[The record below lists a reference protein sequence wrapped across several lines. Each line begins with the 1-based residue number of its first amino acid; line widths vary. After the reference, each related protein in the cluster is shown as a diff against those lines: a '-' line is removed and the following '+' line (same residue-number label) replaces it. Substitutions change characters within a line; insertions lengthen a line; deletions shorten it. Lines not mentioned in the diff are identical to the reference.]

1 MTLSLTIVDARFHMF
16 KDEDFWMLAEIE
28 SHPDVMRWNI
38 EPHKGDKAEM
48 YRAFKEAV
56 EKLQV
61 EKDKIFLVGKYN
73 GKVVGFVGVRSK
85 NEGLKHVG
93 EVGISVH
100 PNHWGKGFGTSLLK
114 AAVEKAKAEGFTKL
128 ELETIASNNAMLRIA
143 QKVGF
148 KVKNVGKRDA
158 LDIIF
163 MELTFSNH

>member
-1 MTLSLTIVDARFHMF
+1 MSLTIMDARFYMF
-16 KDEDFWMLAEIE
+16 KDKDFWMLAEIE

-38 EPHKGDKAEM
+38 ETYKGDKAEM

-61 EKDKIFLVGKYN
+61 DKDKIFLVGRCD
-73 GKVVGFVGVRSK
+73 GEVVGFVGVRSI
-85 NEGLKHVG
+85 NEGLEHVG

-100 PNHWGKGFGTSLLK
+100 PNHWGRGFGTSLLK

-128 ELETIASNNAMLRIA
+128 KLETISSNKAMLRAA

-148 KVKNVGKRDA
+148 KVKNVEKREA
-158 LDIIF
+158 FDIVF
-163 MELTFSNH
+163 MELTL

>member
-1 MTLSLTIVDARFHMF
+1 MSLTIVDARFQTF

-38 EPHKGDKAEM
+38 EPHKVDKAEM
-48 YRAFKEAV
+48 YSAFKEAV

-61 EKDKIFLVGKYN
+61 ERNKIFLVGKLD

-85 NEGLKHVG
+85 NEGLRHVG

-100 PNHWGKGFGTSLLK
+100 PNHWGRGFGTKLLK
-114 AAVEKAKAEGFTKL
+114 AAVEKAKAEGFAKL

-148 KVKNVGKRDA
+148 KVKSVEKRDV
-158 LDIIF
+158 LDIVF
-163 MELTFSNH
+163 MELTL